1 MKNTVEEGSA
11 VIAVDSDE
19 EIRTVIAIDCMG
31 IVNQL
36 KIEGGTET
44 VSDLADQFVLKVITE
59 SSGYGTV
66 ILVFD
71 NYGDESEI
79 SLLKAQTW
87 LKRYKD
93 TGVEYKL
100 APRTDIT
107 KIKLKDLLSHK
118 SNRKLLC
125 KVLAAASIKQLET
138 NNKQYI
144 VAQTSQ
150 RGQRLTVADS
160 QVEADTLIISI
171 VRELADI
178 LSDQSPKIKILSPD
192 TDVLILALYLV
203 SIGCSSNIEFELLNS
218 TARRII
224 PVTPLVPKL
233 GEKKARAL
241 LAAYI
246 LTGCDQIGKFST
258 VTKDRAFKVFL
269 ALPSD
274 VIDRLAEMGDA
285 FQTDGEIIKAVSRYV
300 MLLYARRQ
308 DDRAE
313 IHKMANIGVLRWRLY
328 SKHQKETESL
338 PQHQVLS
345 TVTYK
350 DQSSLQVS

>member
-1 MKNTVEEGSA
+1 MDSSPASLFSLNLDLELLKFSELMKKHEFSVTPKSLFDPEGLPLQCTDKACFMKGLEELLKEENTAEERSA

-19 EIRTVIAIDCMG
+19 EISTVIAIDCMG

-36 KIEGGTET
+36 KIGRGTKT

-100 APRTDIT
+100 TPRTDIT

-118 SNRKLLC
+118 SNKKLLC
-125 KVLAAASIKQLET
+125 KLLAAASIKQLET
-138 NNKQYI
+138 KNKHYI
-144 VAQTSQ
+144 VAYDQIICSNITAWSKV
-150 RGQRLTVADS
+150 THS
-160 QVEADTLIISI
+160 QVEADALIISI

-203 SIGCSSNIEFELLNS
+203 SIGSSSNIEFELLNS

-258 VTKDRAFKVFL
+258 VTKDRAFK
-269 ALPSD
+269 P
-274 VIDRLAEMGDA
+274 
-285 FQTDGEIIKAVSRYV
+285 SRY
-300 MLLYARRQ
+300 
-308 DDRAE
+308 
-313 IHKMANIGVLRWRLY
+313 
-328 SKHQKETESL
+328 S
-338 PQHQVLS
+338 
-345 TVTYK
+345 
-350 DQSSLQVS
+350 